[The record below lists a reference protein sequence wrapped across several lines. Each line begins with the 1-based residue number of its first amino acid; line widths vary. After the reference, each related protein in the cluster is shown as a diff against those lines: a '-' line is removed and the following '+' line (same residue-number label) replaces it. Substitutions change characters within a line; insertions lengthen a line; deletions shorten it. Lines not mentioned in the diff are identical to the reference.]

1 MTSITTKILVEV
13 GKSEVQM
20 IVEYADATKADM
32 IVMGSRGLGALKRLV
47 LGSIA
52 NGVVSRVSCP
62 VLVVI

>member
-1 MTSITTKILVEV
+1 
-13 GKSEVQM
+13 M
-20 IVEYADATKADM
+20 IVEYADAAKADM
-32 IVMGSRGLGALKRLV
+32 IVIGSRGLGALKRLV